1 MGEHTDWGKLSGLAV
16 ALTASGLIPFILCG
30 LAAVSLDDTVAPQ
43 MASALLNYG
52 AVVLA
57 FIGAVHWGFVL
68 VGVPAGASAKSARIR
83 LLLGVVPSLV
93 GWAALLIPMVLSPEA
108 GLALLIV
115 GFIGTPIVEQHG
127 CNRGL
132 VPPAYM
138 WLRWVIT
145 VVVVAILVTV
155 LVLRTMRAKIV
166 F

>member
-1 MGEHTDWGKLSGLAV
+1 MSEHNEWGKLPGLAV
-16 ALTASGLIPFILCG
+16 ALAAGGLIPFIFCG
-30 LAAVSLDDTVAPQ
+30 LGAISLDDSRAPQ
-43 MASALLNYG
+43 MTAALLAYG

-68 VGVPAGASAKSARIR
+68 VGAPDGSLGKAARAR

-93 GWAALLIPMVLSPEA
+93 GWAALLLPMALSLEA
-108 GLALLIV
+108 GLALLIA
-115 GFIGTPIVEQHG
+115 GFIGTPILEQQG

-138 WLRWVIT
+138 WLRWILT

-155 LVLRTMRAKIV
+155 LVLRLLRAKIV

>member
-1 MGEHTDWGKLSGLAV
+1 
-16 ALTASGLIPFILCG
+16 
-30 LAAVSLDDTVAPQ
+30 
-43 MASALLNYG
+43 
-52 AVVLA
+52 
-57 FIGAVHWGFVL
+57 
-68 VGVPAGASAKSARIR
+68 
-83 LLLGVVPSLV
+83 
-93 GWAALLIPMVLSPEA
+93 MVLSPEA